1 MNTPLRRLSTV
12 VILMFFVLMGG
23 ATWVQFVQAGDL
35 NLDQRNVRTLYRE
48 YGNARGPIVVGGNA
62 IATSTPVDDPFGY
75 QRSYANG
82 PLYAPVTGYYSVVY
96 QRKGIEEWLNTELNG
111 SADSLFYERLQD
123 LVTGRQPQG
132 ASVELTI
139 DPVLQ
144 QAAWDALGDQR
155 GAVVALDPQTG
166 AILAMVSKPSYDP
179 NALAG
184 HDFPA
189 VTQAWTALEA
199 DPSRPM
205 DNRALSGITYPP
217 GSTFKLITAAAA
229 LESGMTPDT
238 PLVAPTELDLPLT
251 TATLHNFGG
260 AACSGTG
267 AIVLRDAVR
276 ISCNTAFAQLGMDL
290 GADAL
295 RAQAEAFGFDTPLNV
310 PMKVTESHFPADP
323 DAPQTA
329 LSAIGQFE
337 VRVTPLQMAMVSAA
351 IANGGVPMRPYLV
364 QAVRSS
370 DLTVV
375 DQTEPTELGRAVSAG
390 TAAALRDMMVGVVA
404 NGTGRAAQIAGIQV
418 AGKTGTAQTS
428 EDAAPHAWF
437 TAFAPAD
444 APRVAVAVIVEN
456 GGSMGD
462 EATGGAVAAPI
473 ARAAIEAALR

>member
-1 MNTPLRRLSTV
+1 MNTPLRRLATV

-23 ATWVQFVQAGDL
+23 VTWVQFVDAPHL
-35 NLDQRNVRTLYRE
+35 NADQRNVRTQYRE
-48 YGNARGPIVVGGNA
+48 FGKPRGPIVVGGET
-62 IATSTPVDDPFGY
+62 IASSVAVDDPYGF

-155 GAVVALDPQTG
+155 GAVVALDTQTG

-184 HDFPA
+184 HDLAA
-189 VTQAWTALEA
+189 VTQAWTALQA

-205 DNRALSGITYPP
+205 DNRALGGITYPP

-267 AIVLRDAVR
+267 AITLRDALR

-456 GGSMGD
+456 GGSMGN

-473 ARAAIEAALR
+473 ARAVIEAALR